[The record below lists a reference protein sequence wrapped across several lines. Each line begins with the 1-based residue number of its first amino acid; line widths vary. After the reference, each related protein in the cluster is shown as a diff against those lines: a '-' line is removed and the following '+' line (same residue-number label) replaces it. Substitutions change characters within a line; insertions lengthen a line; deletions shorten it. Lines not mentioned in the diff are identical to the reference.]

1 MKNRNLNHSDNWAT
15 PTTFLK
21 ELEKEFGNM
30 FDPCPFTLTDIEQD
44 GLEIDWKQVNFI
56 NPPYSQ
62 SLKEQFV
69 LKAIEESRKGKT
81 CIMLLPV
88 STSTKLFHNHI
99 QPNAKEIR
107 FIKGRLPFVGINS
120 KGEYVNWHMLEG
132 ITPPSNVTHVKNSGM
147 HDSMIVI
154 FQL

>member
-15 PTTFLK
+15 PTAFLK
-21 ELEKEFGNM
+21 ELEKEFGTM
-30 FDPCPFTLTDIEQD
+30 FDPCPFTLTDIKQD
-44 GLEIDWKQVNFI
+44 GLEMDWKQVNFI

-62 SLKEQFV
+62 SLKERFV
-69 LKAIEESRKGKT
+69 LKAINESRKGKT

-132 ITPPSNVTHVKNSGM
+132 ITPPLKCYTR
-147 HDSMIVI
+147 
-154 FQL
+154 